1 MTKKI
6 EKLYNLYDRESTSN
20 SLTEKAE
27 DRFSEI
33 YKRIEVLN
41 SALAFELDGVIGE
54 LARAY
59 EKQGFEAGY
68 NAAARQG
75 RTPPLAN

>member
-33 YKRIEVLN
+33 YKRIEALN
-41 SALAFELDGVIGE
+41 STLAFELDGVIGE
-54 LARAY
+54 IARAY

-68 NAAARQG
+68 NAAAR
-75 RTPPLAN
+75 